1 MPIDPTFAVNGLD
14 WQVGSVDAGVPGQA
28 GGLAGAGT
36 SGEGGFGGMLA
47 QQVSKLSEMQSDAA
61 TAPQELAAGTATD
74 TSSAVMAIERARL
87 SMQLASQ
94 IRTKG
99 VEALTEV
106 LRSQV

>member
-1 MPIDPTFAVNGLD
+1 MPIDPTFAVSGLD
-14 WQVGSVDAGVPGQA
+14 WQVGPVDGGVPGQA
-28 GGLAGAGT
+28 GGGLAGA
-36 SGEGGFGGMLA
+36 EGDNGFGGMLA

-61 TAPQELAAGTATD
+61 TASQELAAGTATD

>member
-14 WQVGSVDAGVPGQA
+14 WQVGSADGSVPGQA
-28 GGLAGAGT
+28 GGLAGAGG
-36 SGEGGFGGMLA
+36 GEGGFGSMLA

-61 TAPQELAAGTATD
+61 TASRELAAGTATD

-99 VEALTEV
+99 VEALQEIFHTSV
-106 LRSQV
+106 

>member
-14 WQVGSVDAGVPGQA
+14 WQIGSIDAGVPGQA
-28 GGLAGAGT
+28 GGLAGAG
-36 SGEGGFGGMLA
+36 GGDGFGGVLA
-47 QQVSKLSEMQSDAA
+47 QQVSKLAEMQSDAA
-61 TAPQELAAGTATD
+61 TASQELAAGTAAD

>member
-14 WQVGSVDAGVPGQA
+14 WQVGSADGGVPGQA
-28 GGLAGAGT
+28 GGLAGT
-36 SGEGGFGGMLA
+36 EGGFGSMLA

-61 TAPQELAAGTATD
+61 TASRELAAGTTTD

>member
-1 MPIDPTFAVNGLD
+1 MPIDPTFAANGLD
-14 WQVGSVDAGVPGQA
+14 WQVGLGRRRRARPGRRRPRRRR
-28 GGLAGAGT
+28 GDD
-36 SGEGGFGGMLA
+36 GFGGMLA

-61 TAPQELAAGTATD
+61 TASQELAAGTATD

>member
-1 MPIDPTFAVNGLD
+1 MPLDPTFAVNGAD
-14 WQVGSVDAGVPGQA
+14 WQIGPLD
-28 GGLAGAGT
+28 GGLAGTGTGVDGAG
-36 SGEGGFGGMLA
+36 SASGFGDMLT
-47 QQVSKLSEMQSDAA
+47 QQVGRLAEMQSDAA
-61 TAPQELAAGTATD
+61 TASQELAAGTATD

>member
-14 WQVGSVDAGVPGQA
+14 WQVGSADGGVPGQA
-28 GGLAGAGT
+28 GGLAGT
-36 SGEGGFGGMLA
+36 EGGFGSMLA

-61 TAPQELAAGTATD
+61 TASRELAAGTATD

>member
-1 MPIDPTFAVNGLD
+1 MPIDPSFAVSGAD
-14 WQVGSVDAGVPGQA
+14 WQIGGVEGVGSAQPAPPPGA
-28 GGLAGAGT
+28 GG
-36 SGEGGFGGMLA
+36 SRFGGMLA
-47 QQVSKLSEMQSDAA
+47 EQVAGLSEMQSDAA
-61 TAPQELAAGTATD
+61 TASRELAAGTAAD

-106 LRSQV
+106 LRTTV

>member
-1 MPIDPTFAVNGLD
+1 MPLDPTFAVNGAE
-14 WQVGSVDAGVPGQA
+14 WQVGPVD
-28 GGLAGAGT
+28 GGLAGGGGVAGAE
-36 SGEGGFGGMLA
+36 SGNGFGGMLA
-47 QQVSKLSEMQSDAA
+47 QQVGRLAEMQSDAA
-61 TAPQELAAGTATD
+61 TASQELAAGTATD